1 MPETFCVWNICSS
14 KVLSEIDY
22 LISVGLF
29 YYILILNACL
39 QISSSEEEYFEKGA
53 EGSIVLFSKRVPLKL
68 IYTSLVYLFTNT
80 TTTNTTLTKM
90 NTGNEKSILLT
101 FLCFGNL
108 WPWALVDT
116 TKFNRVHREFPN
128 PKS

>member
-1 MPETFCVWNICSS
+1 MKKRSKFKTSDPWRAVLETFCVWNICSS

-53 EGSIVLFSKRVPLKL
+53 EGSIVLFSKRCSLKINL
-68 IYTSLVYLFTNT
+68 HVTCLFVYQRN
-80 TTTNTTLTKM
+80 
-90 NTGNEKSILLT
+90 
-101 FLCFGNL
+101 
-108 WPWALVDT
+108 D
-116 TKFNRVHREFPN
+116 H
-128 PKS
+128 